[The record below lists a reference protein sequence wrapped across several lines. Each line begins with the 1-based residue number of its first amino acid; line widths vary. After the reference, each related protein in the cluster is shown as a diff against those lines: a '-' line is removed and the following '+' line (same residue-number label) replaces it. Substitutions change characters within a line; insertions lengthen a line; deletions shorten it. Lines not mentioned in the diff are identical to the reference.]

1 MNYYICEHCGNIVEK
16 IHDSGVPV
24 ICCGQPMTL
33 LVPGTVEAAHEKHIP
48 VVTREG
54 SRVHVEVGSVAHPMV
69 PEHFIQWIDLETKNG
84 VQRHFLKAGEEPKA
98 DFVLAD
104 GDDVVACYAYCNL
117 HGLWK
122 A

>member
-1 MNYYICEHCGNIVEK
+1 MSYYICEHCGNIIEK
-16 IHDSGVPV
+16 IHDAGVPV
-24 ICCGQPMTL
+24 VCCGQPMTL

-54 SRVHVEVGSVAHPMV
+54 NLVHAVVGSVEHPMI
-69 PEHFIQWIDLETKNG
+69 PEHFIQWIDLETKSG
-84 VQRHFLKAGEEPKA
+84 VQRKLLKAGEAPKA
-98 DFVLAD
+98 DFLLTE